1 MQKKYIKKNA
11 VKVSILTLLSR
22 FFGIIREF
30 LIVKYLGA
38 GAISDAFLTAYKIPN
53 SLRKIFAE
61 GALSASL
68 VPTFVSLVR
77 KKDSSSINK
86 LVLFSILFF
95 EGIVFLLCAL
105 IMFNTEKVLTLVAG
119 GFSAEQI
126 SYAVPCLQIVMPFIF
141 FISTSALFASVLQ
154 SVGHFFI
161 PAFGPVLL
169 NIVFISSLLICMYKN
184 LPIEYLCFFILFGGL
199 VQLITHI
206 IVYFKLGFSFEWF
219 DKKTLHSFKA
229 VIKKFIPCFICMSV
243 VEIGLF
249 IDTSFGSYLPH
260 GSVSLIYYAFRFM
273 HVPLGVFATSLST
286 ILLPYFSKISLYA
299 PKRLSFYLLESIKLV
314 FWAMIPVM
322 ILMTFVSQ
330 DIFTTIYL
338 SKKFTFLQCSE
349 AGKILLAYLAG
360 LVFFSLNKI
369 LLNMFYALNNT
380 VIPMVITIV
389 ITGVNF
395 LMNLLLMPH
404 FQATGIALAT
414 TISAFI
420 QTLLFLSCL
429 LYFFNFKIYL
439 KRLCIFAYSCF
450 LQYLFIFIP
459 MYGVYR
465 LCLKGI
471 SLFPPNV
478 SYFLLESLGFWLWI
492 GPLSLTI
499 LLLIYVTRR
508 KFSLSIYF
516 LD

>member
-1 MQKKYIKKNA
+1 
-11 VKVSILTLLSR
+11 
-22 FFGIIREF
+22 
-30 LIVKYLGA
+30 
-38 GAISDAFLTAYKIPN
+38 
-53 SLRKIFAE
+53 
-61 GALSASL
+61 
-68 VPTFVSLVR
+68 
-77 KKDSSSINK
+77 
-86 LVLFSILFF
+86 
-95 EGIVFLLCAL
+95 
-105 IMFNTEKVLTLVAG
+105 
-119 GFSAEQI
+119 
-126 SYAVPCLQIVMPFIF
+126 
-141 FISTSALFASVLQ
+141 
-154 SVGHFFI
+154 
-161 PAFGPVLL
+161 
-169 NIVFISSLLICMYKN
+169 
-184 LPIEYLCFFILFGGL
+184 
-199 VQLITHI
+199 
-206 IVYFKLGFSFEWF
+206 
-219 DKKTLHSFKA
+219 
-229 VIKKFIPCFICMSV
+229 
-243 VEIGLF
+243 
-249 IDTSFGSYLPH
+249 
-260 GSVSLIYYAFRFM
+260 
-273 HVPLGVFATSLST
+273 
-286 ILLPYFSKISLYA
+286 
-299 PKRLSFYLLESIKLV
+299 
-314 FWAMIPVM
+314 
-322 ILMTFVSQ
+322 
-330 DIFTTIYL
+330 
-338 SKKFTFLQCSE
+338 
-349 AGKILLAYLAG
+349 
-360 LVFFSLNKI
+360 
-369 LLNMFYALNNT
+369 MFYALNNT

-439 KRLCIFAYSCF
+439 KRLCISAYSCF